1 MISPYEKSSGLM
13 KIVEDKVKNI
23 EKLDKNDIKNRILKN
38 NLVLQTMKQEKFFL
52 EKENEQ
58 VYTAFNK
65 SKSQINL

>member
-23 EKLDKNDIKNRILKN
+23 EKLDKNDIKNRIWKN
-38 NLVLQTMKQEKFFL
+38 NLVLQTMKQEKFLL